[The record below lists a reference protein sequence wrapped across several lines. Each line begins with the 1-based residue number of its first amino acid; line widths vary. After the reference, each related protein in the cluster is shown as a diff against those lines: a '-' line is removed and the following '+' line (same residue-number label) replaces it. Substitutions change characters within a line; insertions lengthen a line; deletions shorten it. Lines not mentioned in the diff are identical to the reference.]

1 MERRVLGV
9 DSNILVRFL
18 TRDDKEQ
25 YAVASRFLKEAEDGS
40 LFLSLIVLVEINWVL
55 QRVYKRPR
63 AEVLQTLDDLMDAR
77 QFAIEERTR
86 AIRAIA
92 LARTTRADFSDALIA
107 LGNEAEGCHR
117 TTTFDN
123 DALDIEQMMHVAEA
137 LK

>member
-18 TRDDKEQ
+18 TRDDEEQ
-25 YAVASRFLKEAEDGS
+25 YAAASRLLEKAEDGG
-40 LFLSLIVLVEINWVL
+40 LFLSLIVLVEVNWVL
-55 QRVYKRPR
+55 LRVYRRPR
-63 AEVLQTLDDLMDAR
+63 AEVLQILDDLMDAR
-77 QFAIEERTR
+77 QFVVEERAR
-86 AIRAIA
+86 AIQAIA

-107 LGNEAEGCHR
+107 LGNEAEGCDR